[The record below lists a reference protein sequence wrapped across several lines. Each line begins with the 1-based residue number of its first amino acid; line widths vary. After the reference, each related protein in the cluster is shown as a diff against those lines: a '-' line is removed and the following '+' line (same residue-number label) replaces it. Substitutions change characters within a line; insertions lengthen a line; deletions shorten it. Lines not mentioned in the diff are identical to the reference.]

1 MNLKQKFHFR
11 QLDPDNVLFW
21 LLWGIH
27 LVPIWLFTPFPTVD
41 GPAHLYNARLMLELW
56 RGNPTVSEFFVLNP
70 LLQPNVLGHVLLAGL
85 MALGLPALLAE
96 KLLLTILVGLLPL
109 AFRRLIR
116 SLNPDAGDVALLVF
130 PFVYGFLF
138 FMGFYNFLLGLV
150 MLLLGMEKWI
160 NLGGKSLNRR
170 DASVLMVIGLLTLYA
185 HLYAF
190 AWYVVFSALVLLAD
204 MFGKEKSLTN
214 QQMAIKILVWGL
226 PLLPALNHI
235 IRGKFS
241 GGETVFAS
249 PSALWD
255 LIYQVQPAKGLEY
268 GKANIYT
275 QWLFWLLLLRLALS
289 VYEAVK
295 KGLRPE
301 TTLLRMAFLLLSLA
315 LFALPDGTALSGM
328 VSQRTGLLWF
338 FSLLALLAVTP
349 VQEWIRWAGR
359 AVTLVVSLSLL
370 WLYIGALQREQSVA
384 RSVAQAARSIPAGAV
399 VYVEN
404 TSRQMLNTHVSN
416 YLGAGRPLIVSENYQ
431 AALPYFPVGWNLRNL
446 PVLHLGET
454 AKPVKAWPVA
464 GGLRNLR
471 AGYVLVISDGKGEP
485 TTEGT
490 LSKQPYFRG
499 LHELLYQDQAKMV
512 SLFRALPL
520 SIYDL

>member
-1 MNLKQKFHFR
+1 MRLLQNQGMLLRK
-11 QLDPDNVLFW
+11 PDKLLFW
-21 LLWGIH
+21 LLWLVH
-27 LVPIWLFTPFPTVD
+27 LLPVWMFTPFPTVD

-70 LLQPNVLGHVLLAGL
+70 LLQPNVLGHVLLAGM

-96 KLLLTILVGLLPL
+96 KLLLTSLVGLLPL

-116 SLNPDAGDVALLVF
+116 SLNPDAGDVTLLVF

-138 FMGFYNFLLGLV
+138 FMGFYNFLLGT
-150 MLLLGMEKWI
+150 LLLLFGIEKWI
-160 NLGGKSLNRR
+160 GLVGKPLNRNNSS
-170 DASVLMVIGLLTLYA
+170 ALAVIALLTLYA

-190 AWYVVFSALVLLAD
+190 AWFVVFAALVLIAD
-204 MFGKEKSLTN
+204 LYSKEKPLTRK
-214 QQMAIKILVWGL
+214 QLVAKLLLWVL
-226 PLLPALNHI
+226 PLLPALYHI
-235 IRGKFS
+235 IKGKFS
-241 GGETVFAS
+241 GGETVFS
-249 PSALWD
+249 SSGALWD
-255 LIYQVQPAKGLEY
+255 LVYQVQPAKGLEY

-301 TTLLRMAFLLLSLA
+301 TTLLRMAFLLLSIA

-349 VQEWIRWAGR
+349 VHPWIRWAGR
-359 AVTLVVSLSLL
+359 AVALVVSLSLL
-370 WLYIGALQREQSVA
+370 WLYNGALQREQSVS
-384 RSVAQAARSIPAGAV
+384 RSVALAARSIPAGSV

-404 TSRQMLNTHVSN
+404 TSGQMLNTHVSN
-416 YLGAGRPLIVSENYQ
+416 YLGAGRPLIISENYQ
-431 AALPYFPVGWNLRNL
+431 AALPYFPVSWNLRNL
-446 PVLHLGET
+446 PVLHLGEM

-464 GGLRNLR
+464 GGLRNLK
-471 AGYVLVISDGKGEP
+471 AAYVLVISDGKNDP
-485 TTEGT
+485 ATEGT
-490 LSKQPYFRG
+490 LANQHYFKG
-499 LHELLYQDQAKMV
+499 LYELIYQDEHKKV